1 MVELL
6 FITYNGES
14 NQQKVPKL
22 SSRHTHA
29 AKQYYEQR
37 DRRQQATRQNRL
49 RPLAP
54 LQPHPTKH
62 RLSAGGSG
70 STEDEESNPPGSSTC
85 GRFQNA
91 VASRHITSSP
101 ASSLAASIMDPFDT
115 MSSMP
120 ASRDPLVQESLHFFV
135 NNQLMEFCT
144 EGTELA
150 VHIAKKEVYS
160 RAVWHSGISQI
171 CVYGGMLSRAYLTG
185 VELSPKYHVL
195 SLRYKQGSIEHV
207 REAVKGRTAEEV
219 PEETLAVM
227 LRLAVHGSDMLPVDD
242 RHRKAQQTYF
252 HNAQNVDYYLR
263 FQTGWDHLRAIFNIV
278 DAKGG
283 LPSLKVGVFVRAL
296 RVFDIFCGWRN
307 LQAPHFPLTEPVST
321 YIVQRQHTEGPQSQE
336 LLKTLGTGFCPSEGS
351 GLPYDSPNQD
361 LHKHAAIVTA
371 DYAQVLRNQKRRPRD
386 PKLRPDEVLLK
397 FTRWMILHDILSI
410 PDPGPAETLTDIELL
425 QEANHQILL
434 AYAFAVLVPIPP
446 SQNTELAEMLT
457 ERILRVAAELIA
469 RSLDN
474 SPLASAPPADL
485 TLCVIIWAGV
495 CAQFAACKDQV
506 KNERLYES
514 AAAYLRD
521 FLHAQHSSVVR
532 KTWKETSEV
541 MRSYL
546 WLDAICEVKGQEFWV
561 FALKGQEGAVHLASP
576 S

>member
-6 FITYNGES
+6 FISYDGQN
-14 NQQKVPKL
+14 NQQRVPKL

-37 DRRQQATRQNRL
+37 DRRQRATRQSRL
-49 RPLAP
+49 KPLAP
-54 LQPHPTKH
+54 LQPKSTHHGP
-62 RLSAGGSG
+62 SPDEPG
-70 STEDEESNPPGSSTC
+70 STEDEESNSPRSVRHGYLQYAASSRQITPSPP
-85 GRFQNA
+85 
-91 VASRHITSSP
+91 
-101 ASSLAASIMDPFDT
+101 SSLAASIMDPFDT

-144 EGTELA
+144 EATQQA

-171 CVYGGMLSRAYLTG
+171 CVYGGMLSRAYMTG
-185 VELSPKYHVL
+185 VPLSPKYHVL

-207 REAVKGRTAEEV
+207 REAVKDRTAEEI

-227 LRLAVHGSDMLPVDD
+227 LRLAVHGSDMTPVDQ

-263 FQTGWDHLRAIFNIV
+263 FKTGWDHLRAIFNIV

-307 LQAPHFPLTEPVST
+307 LQAPHFPLTEPVSM
-321 YIVQRQHTEGPQSQE
+321 YVGQRQHTEDTQSKQ
-336 LLKTLGTGFCPSEGS
+336 LLETLGAGFRSPHG
-351 GLPYDSPNQD
+351 GLPYDSPNQE
-361 LHKHAAIVTA
+361 LHKHAAIVTS

-386 PKLRPDEVLLK
+386 PKFRPDEVLLK

-410 PDPGPAETLTDIELL
+410 PDPGPTETLTDTELL
-425 QEANHQILL
+425 QEAHRQILL
-434 AYAFAVLVPIPP
+434 AYAFAMLVPIPP
-446 SQNTELAEMLT
+446 SQNTDLAEMLT
-457 ERILRVAAELIA
+457 GRILCVVAELIA
-469 RSLDN
+469 RSSRN
-474 SPLASAPPADL
+474 SNPPSAPRPDL
-485 TLCVIIWAGV
+485 TLCVIIWAGI
-495 CAQFAACKDQV
+495 CAQFAARKDPM
-506 KNERLYES
+506 KNEPLYEL
-514 AAAYLRD
+514 AASYLRD
-521 FLHAQHSSVVR
+521 FLRAEHSGIVPR
-532 KTWKETSEV
+532 TWKEASEV
-541 MRSYL
+541 MLSFL
-546 WLDAICEVKGQEFWV
+546 WLDAICEVKGRDFWD
-561 FALKGQEGAVHLASP
+561 FAMRGKDVEERLAVGT
-576 S
+576 